1 MAAHK
6 PKKIVVENNSAVI
19 GKFPVVRFVDPA
31 DEKKYQCRW
40 VRTTMATANG
50 GWSGN
55 EYEADSNGYIP
66 VSPAEVGLQR
76 YGANEGSV
84 VRFAEYIL
92 MKCDRGEYDAR
103 QKDVV
108 DHSIALQAQIDK
120 DIPQLS
126 GGSRHVVPMATQ

>member
-1 MAAHK
+1 MAAGR
-6 PKKIVVENNSAVI
+6 PKKLIIENNSAVI
-19 GKFPVVRFVDPA
+19 GKFPVVCFVDPA

-55 EYEADSNGYIP
+55 EYEADSNGYVP

-76 YGANEGSV
+76 YGANDGTV

-92 MKCDRGEYDAR
+92 MKCDKKEYIDR
-103 QKDVV
+103 QQGVV
-108 DHSIALQAQIDK
+108 DHSMALQAQIDK